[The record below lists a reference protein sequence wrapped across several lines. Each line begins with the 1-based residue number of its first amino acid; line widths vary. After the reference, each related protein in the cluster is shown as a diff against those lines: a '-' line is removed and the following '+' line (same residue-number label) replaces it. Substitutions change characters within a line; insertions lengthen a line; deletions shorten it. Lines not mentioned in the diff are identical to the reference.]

1 MGVDNKEL
9 AEVLINDRL
18 RGRLD
23 EVSLKDALEGILL
36 RYHYMPDD
44 EKEIVQKGDGWYIHD
59 KGHSVFTYR
68 DPKYGIRWHHYQQP
82 EKNRRSIFQKG
93 IGVRSLDDA
102 LSSIHTLGDN

>member
-9 AEVLINDRL
+9 AEVLINERL
-18 RGRLD
+18 QGRLD

-44 EKEIVQKGDGWYIHD
+44 EKEIVQKGDGWYVHD

-82 EKNRRSIFQKG
+82 EKKRRSIFQKG

-102 LSSIHTLGDN
+102 LSSIHTAGDN